1 MFVTGEELYAH
12 VPLHLRGGRRAEHG
26 HRRPEVD
33 SACQT
38 RHSVLHNFLIS
49 GWISGVN
56 PTKEN
61 LVLQESKLDLNYL
74 MIHCLTLDHKYTI
87 V

>member
-1 MFVTGEELYAH
+1 MFVTGEELHAH
-12 VPLHLRGGRRAEHG
+12 VPLHLRGGWRAEHG

-38 RHSVLHNFLIS
+38 RYSVLHNFLIS

-61 LVLQESKLDLNYL
+61 LVLQESKLDLNSL
-74 MIHCLTLDHKYTI
+74 MIHCLTLEHKNTI